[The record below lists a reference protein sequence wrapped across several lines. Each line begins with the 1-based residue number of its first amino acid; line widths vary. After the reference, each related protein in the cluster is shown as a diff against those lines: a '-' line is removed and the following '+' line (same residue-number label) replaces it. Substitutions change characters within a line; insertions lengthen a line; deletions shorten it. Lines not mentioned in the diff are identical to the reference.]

1 MKTSS
6 NHLSSS
12 LTVEVWLV
20 VFYLKFY
27 ITRQKLFCCNLRRRF
42 TLSLSH
48 FSCSVVSLPS
58 LALHAQLNHSEGN
71 TDVSL
76 LVKVLDIRKLKY
88 QVRRERRTKWTGGR
102 RESEEMKRRGDS
114 RMKRENERMRESKS
128 QTSLLREI
136 SDHFWFP
143 SELRWCYSGEERERG
158 KVPPQIYS
166 QPDFLDSLLVL
177 LLDSLSL
184 YFVET
189 KCLNFSLNVKFETG
203 FFFLFSLFPRS

>member
-1 MKTSS
+1 MRMSKMTCFESFMKTSS

-27 ITRQKLFCCNLRRRF
+27 ITRQKLFCCDLRRRF

-88 QVRRERRTKWTGGR
+88 QVRRERRTKWTKGR
-102 RESEEMKRRGDS
+102 RESEPGEGEKVRRWSEGVIQGWKGKMKGWGKARA
-114 RMKRENERMRESKS
+114 KRASWEKF
-128 QTSLLREI
+128 QTI
-136 SDHFWFP
+136 SD
-143 SELRWCYSGEERERG
+143 
-158 KVPPQIYS
+158 
-166 QPDFLDSLLVL
+166 FLQS
-177 LLDSLSL
+177 
-184 YFVET
+184 
-189 KCLNFSLNVKFETG
+189 
-203 FFFLFSLFPRS
+203 